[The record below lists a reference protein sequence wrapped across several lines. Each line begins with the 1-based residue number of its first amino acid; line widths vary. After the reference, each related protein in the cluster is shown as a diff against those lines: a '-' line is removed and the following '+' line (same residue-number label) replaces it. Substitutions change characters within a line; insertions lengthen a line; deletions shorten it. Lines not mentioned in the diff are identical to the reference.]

1 MIERTKI
8 QTIYQGGV
16 PAFVVIPF
24 QDFAREHP
32 IEAEQIKPLS
42 PRIPEGDYIPHE
54 VVELLVE
61 QNMSIVRAWREYL
74 GLTQAEVAEK
84 AGITQAAL
92 SQMEAGGKRLRKVTR
107 EKLATAM
114 GLSPGQLDV

>member
-24 QDFAREHP
+24 NDFAREHP
-32 IEAEQIKPLS
+32 LEAEQIKPLS
-42 PRIPEGDYIPHE
+42 PRIPAGDYIPHE
-54 VVELLVE
+54 VVDLHIE
-61 QNMSIVRAWREYL
+61 QEISIFRAWREYL
-74 GLTQAEVAEK
+74 GLSQAEVAGK

-92 SQMEAGGKRLRKVTR
+92 SQMESGGKRLRKATR
-107 EKLATAM
+107 EKLAAAM
-114 GLSPGQLDV
+114 GITPGQLDI